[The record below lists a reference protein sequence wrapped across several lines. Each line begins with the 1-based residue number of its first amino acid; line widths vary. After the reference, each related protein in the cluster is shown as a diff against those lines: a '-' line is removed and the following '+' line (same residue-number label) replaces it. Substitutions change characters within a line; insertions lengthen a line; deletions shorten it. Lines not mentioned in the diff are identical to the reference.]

1 MTEPHIT
8 EAGSHERVW
17 SDTQQ
22 WLDELEQ
29 DLPHDTLDE
38 AGAPAEDADDDV
50 AVGSQ
55 PTDEADSADCG
66 GSDGADGEQPPVD
79 LDEPA
84 GESSGVDDE
93 PPDDIDLGGEE
104 QQPAGAV
111 PESREISGISAV
123 HVSAVT
129 AEAESESS
137 PPRFNKAIAAGFV
150 IATVAATTLVSGA
163 LLVMRSGARPHTAE
177 QPAGPTTAVSVAA
190 APTTTGPADTAQD
203 APLPYT
209 ATAHGCLPGSS
220 AAQAV
225 ASPDTTQ
232 AWVCVTGGN
241 VGQYLT
247 LELGRTMVITAV
259 CITPGWVGTDTS
271 GVDQWQQHRVATR
284 VQWSFNDTPPTV
296 VAQDTHNVHGE
307 TCQPMPKH
315 GDEQGVLASQIT
327 VLVQETSRAP
337 ADVATSSA
345 PAPPPDGLF
354 GEVLGP
360 PPTSLAPA
368 PSGTADPVLPGL
380 PGEQSHSEP
389 VDNTFAVSSI
399 QVFGHSPLH

>member
-1 MTEPHIT
+1 MTEPNIS
-8 EAGSHERVW
+8 ELGQERVW

-22 WLDELEQ
+22 WLDELDR
-29 DLPHDTLDE
+29 DLPHDTLHETGALADARSDDAAVDSLPA
-38 AGAPAEDADDDV
+38 AGADAADYPA
-50 AVGSQ
+50 
-55 PTDEADSADCG
+55 ADSAGDE
-66 GSDGADGEQPPVD
+66 SPPVD

-84 GESSGVDDE
+84 GDASCARDE
-93 PPDDIDLGGEE
+93 PPEDIDLGGED
-104 QQPAGAV
+104 QQAAGAV
-111 PESREISGISAV
+111 AEIPDVSGVSGVQAPAVVGPADDESP
-123 HVSAVT
+123 
-129 AEAESESS
+129 
-137 PPRFNKAIAAGFV
+137 PPRFNKTIAAGFV

-163 LLVMRSGARPHTAE
+163 LLLMRNGARPHTAE
-177 QPAGPTTAVSVAA
+177 QPSGPTTAVSVAA
-190 APTTTGPADTAQD
+190 APTTTGQADTGQD
-203 APLPYT
+203 APIPFT

-225 ASPDTTQ
+225 ASPETTQ

-247 LELGRTMVITAV
+247 LELGRTMVVTAV
-259 CITPGWVGTDTS
+259 SITPGWVGTDTS
-271 GVDQWQQHRVATR
+271 GVDQWQQHRVVTR

-307 TCQPMPKH
+307 APQPMPKH

-368 PSGTADPVLPGL
+368 PSTAAEPVLPGL
-380 PGEQSHSEP
+380 PGEQSHSDP
-389 VDNTFAVSSI
+389 IDNTFAVSSI